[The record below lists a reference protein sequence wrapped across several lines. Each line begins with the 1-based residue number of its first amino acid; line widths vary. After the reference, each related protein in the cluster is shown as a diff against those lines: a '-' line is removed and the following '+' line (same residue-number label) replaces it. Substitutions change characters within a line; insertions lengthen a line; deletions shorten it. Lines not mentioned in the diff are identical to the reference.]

1 MKALLNREQL
11 KAAYEIGG
19 PVKVHRQIGDYTLV
33 EIDGYTVEALGVV
46 DEKRLVELLLDARA
60 KGGGRRGSEPR

>member
-11 KAAYEIGG
+11 RAAYEIGG

-33 EIDGYTVEALGVV
+33 DIDGHTIEALGVV
-46 DEKRLVELLLDARA
+46 DEKRLVGLLLDARA
-60 KGGGRRGSEPR
+60 KGGGHGPEPR